1 MSESKGTGKFFLGA
15 VCGAIAGAIAGVVL
29 APKSGKET
37 REDIKAASDKAIES
51 AKETG
56 NKFFKRDKKN
66 EKAEK
71 VAKKAKKAKDDE
83 EDEE

>member
-1 MSESKGTGKFFLGA
+1 MSESKGAGKFFLGA

-37 REDIKAASDKAIES
+37 REDIKAAGDKAIKS

-56 NKFFKRDKKN
+56 SKFFKRDKKE
-66 EKAEK
+66 EKE
-71 VAKKAKKAKDDE
+71 VKKAKKAKD

>member
-1 MSESKGTGKFFLGA
+1 MSESKGNGKFFLGA

-37 REDIKAASDKAIES
+37 REDIKAASDKAIKG

-56 NKFFKRDKKN
+56 HKFFKHDK
-66 EKAEK
+66 EDDKAEK
-71 VAKKAKKAKDDE
+71 VAKKAKKAKD

>member
-15 VCGAIAGAIAGVVL
+15 VCGVIAGAIAGVVL

-37 REDIKAASDKAIES
+37 REDLKAAGDKAIKS

-56 NKFFKRDKKN
+56 NKFLKRDKKE
-66 EKAEK
+66 EKEVK
-71 VAKKAKKAKDDE
+71 NTKKAKD

>member
-37 REDIKAASDKAIES
+37 REDIKAASDKAIEE
-51 AKETG
+51 AKKTG
-56 NKFFKRDKKN
+56 NKFFKRDKKEE

-71 VAKKAKKAKDDE
+71 AAKKAKKAKD

>member
-37 REDIKAASDKAIES
+37 REDIKAAGDKAIKS

-56 NKFFKRDKKN
+56 NKFFKRGKKEE

-71 VAKKAKKAKDDE
+71 EVKKAKKAKD

>member
-1 MSESKGTGKFFLGA
+1 MSESQGNGKFFLGA
-15 VCGAIAGAIAGVVL
+15 ICGAIAGAIAGVVL

-37 REDIKAASDKAIES
+37 REDIKEAGDKAIKS

-56 NKFFKRDKKN
+56 HKFFGRKDEDKD
-66 EKAEK
+66 EKS
-71 VAKKAKKAKDDE
+71 AKKAKKAKD

>member
-15 VCGAIAGAIAGVVL
+15 ICGAIAGAIAGVVL

-37 REDIKAASDKAIES
+37 REDIKAAGDKAIKG

-56 NKFFKRDKKN
+56 HQFFNRDKKEE

-71 VAKKAKKAKDDE
+71 IAKKAKKAKE